1 MLTIKC
7 TKSCPWG
14 VHHAWGP
21 TFQIEPGMVLNTE
34 DYPDTTNA
42 ADWKAFFQKLLEE
55 GHAEIIPNEELA
67 EVKEDDN
74 TSDSSEGDAEENA
87 DNASTSEDD
96 AGDTEDDSTSNQ
108 DTENTDES
116 IDEAADD
123 QGGSEE
129 KTTEPTPETL
139 KSELEGIALKEMDGP
154 MGSEQKAKAALEAI
168 GKERYGFDADKRKT
182 VDGIIEAIVEAAFK
196 VE

>member
-21 TFQIEPGMVLNTE
+21 VFQIEPDMVLTTE
-34 DYPDTTNA
+34 KYPADTNA
-42 ADWKAFFQKLLEE
+42 QDWGAFLLTLLKE
-55 GHAEIIPNEELA
+55 GQAVQIPNEELT

-74 TSDSSEGDAEENA
+74 TSDNSEG
-87 DNASTSEDD
+87 D
-96 AGDTEDDSTSNQ
+96 AGDTEDDNTGDQ
-108 DTENTDES
+108 DTEA

-139 KSELEGIALKEMDGP
+139 KAELEGIALKEMDGP

-168 GKERYGFDADKRKT
+168 GKERYAFDVDKRKT